1 MFFKQA
7 AEIKR
12 VVITDNDGGFR
23 NVAGRRNQ
31 QILSVGNPQIQNIL
45 HGSDSAVLSEIADKP
60 AGAHVAGGGIIF
72 NTDVLIIVIIKM
84 TDCQFHLILNAYIE
98 PFSIC

>member
-12 VVITDNDGGFR
+12 VVITDNGGGFR

-72 NTDVLIIVIIKM
+72 NADALIIVII
-84 TDCQFHLILNAYIE
+84 
-98 PFSIC
+98 